1 MIEIRR
7 ILCPTDFSDFSRRA
21 LDYAVAIAGWY
32 QSTITV
38 LHVFSTAP
46 VAASAPG
53 ATDHEPIV
61 LTRADRDQMLVEM
74 QRFIE
79 VKPAEGIPVEAMIR
93 EGSAASE
100 ILNQAVALS
109 ADLLV
114 IGTQG
119 RSGFERL
126 LLGSVTE
133 QVLRTAA
140 CPVLSVP
147 PRLPDAGPA
156 TPVVF
161 KGILCPV
168 DFSVCST
175 HALTYAMS
183 LAQEA
188 DAHLTVLHVMTSELE
203 DDTPGMSDP
212 VITDAHLSLADA
224 RRQREES
231 IRQRLKDVV
240 PDRVATYCSVETIVS
255 NGKPGPEILR
265 IAAAQQSDLIVLGV
279 SGHSAV
285 DLMFLGSTSP
295 TVVRQSTCPVL
306 TLGPDCPPA

>member
-32 QSTITV
+32 ESTITV

-53 ATDHEPIV
+53 ASDHEPIV

-100 ILNQAVALS
+100 ILNQAIALN

-114 IGTQG
+114 IGTHG

-133 QVLRTAA
+133 KVLRKAA

-147 PRLPDAGPA
+147 PRLPDAVPA

-175 HALTYAMS
+175 RALTYAMS

-188 DAHLTVLHVMTSELE
+188 DANLTVLHVMTSELQ

-212 VITDAHLSLADA
+212 LTTDERLHLADS
-224 RRQREES
+224 RRRREES
-231 IRQRLKDVV
+231 IRQRLKEIV
-240 PDRVATYCSVETIVS
+240 PDTIATYCCVEVTVS
-255 NGKPGPEILR
+255 HGLEFCVYHGGPLYN
-265 IAAAQQSDLIVLGV
+265 
-279 SGHSAV
+279 
-285 DLMFLGSTSP
+285 
-295 TVVRQSTCPVL
+295 
-306 TLGPDCPPA
+306 

>member
-21 LDYAVAIAGWY
+21 LEHAVAIARWY
-32 QSTITV
+32 ESTITV

-46 VAASAPG
+46 VAADAPG
-53 ATDHEPIV
+53 APSHEPIV
-61 LTRADRDQMLVEM
+61 LTRADRDQMLAEM

-79 VKPAEGIPVEAMIR
+79 AEPAPGIPVEAMMR
-93 EGSAASE
+93 EGNAASE
-100 ILNQAVALS
+100 ILNQAIALNV
-109 ADLLV
+109 DLLV
-114 IGTQG
+114 IGTHG

-133 QVLRTAA
+133 KVLRKAA

-147 PRLPDAGPA
+147 PRLPDALPE
-156 TPVVF
+156 TPVVL

-212 VITDAHLSLADA
+212 LISDERLSPADS
-224 RRQREES
+224 RGRREES
-231 IRQRLKDVV
+231 IRQRLKEVV
-240 PDRVATYCSVETIVS
+240 PDTVPTYGCVETMVS
-255 NGKPGPEILR
+255 HGKPGREVLR
-265 IAAAQQSDLIVLGV
+265 IAAAQQSDLIVMGV

-285 DLMFLGSTSP
+285 DLMFLGSTTQS
-295 TVVRQSTCPVL
+295 VIRQATCPVL
-306 TLGPDCPPA
+306 TLGPD

>member
-21 LDYAVAIAGWY
+21 LDHAVAIARWY
-32 QSTITV
+32 ESTITV

-61 LTRADRDQMLVEM
+61 LTRADRDQMLVEI

-79 VKPAEGIPVEAMIR
+79 VKSAEGIPVEAMIR

-114 IGTQG
+114 IGTHG

-133 QVLRTAA
+133 KVLRKAA

-147 PRLPDAGPA
+147 PRLPDALPETA
-156 TPVVF
+156 VVF

-168 DFSVCST
+168 DFSDCSMN
-175 HALTYAMS
+175 ALNYAMS

-203 DDTPGMSDP
+203 DTPGISDP
-212 VITDAHLSLADA
+212 LITDERLSLADS

-231 IRQRLKDVV
+231 IRQRLKEAV
-240 PDRVATYCSVETIVS
+240 PDTVAAYCSVESMVS
-255 NGKPGPEILR
+255 RGKPGREICASPR
-265 IAAAQQSDLIVLGV
+265 NSRA
-279 SGHSAV
+279 
-285 DLMFLGSTSP
+285 TS
-295 TVVRQSTCPVL
+295 S
-306 TLGPDCPPA
+306 